1 MKRIMFL
8 LILVV
13 GVASLLIASGSQE
26 VEDNGLVELVI
37 PHYKAGQNVGGK
49 FFLPQVERFNALYEG
64 TYRIVIEEL
73 PQDGYQDKMKL
84 LAQMNK
90 LPALIEGVGDT
101 VWFEEYMLANDR
113 VQDLKP
119 WLDAHPQV
127 KELLLDDALS
137 YNTRDGKVVSLP
149 LALARPIGL
158 FYNNTMIHPSRPIG
172 EMTHEEFLDML
183 KDEKIAFMTSE
194 NAWTTNLFYTSL
206 IAAEPGGVEM
216 LQNGVENKIYDFTGP
231 IWIDATTNLQYV
243 LQNYA
248 SSNTLGAAYADAAN
262 SFMSRNSAVIPN
274 GPWMVGDFA
283 AGSEDKWSNGFS
295 GDQVSGDVY
304 PGNFAIANVRGYNWW
319 IPNGLP
325 EKELEAALAFLE
337 FMMSPAELEAFM
349 LVEGGVVPKLTPSED
364 FLVRQKEN
372 PILVDLATTI
382 NEETR
387 LAPLFGDV
395 VPGSIANME
404 FGKLLPKLIDGTFTP
419 QQFCEELTRK
429 AAETRL

>member
-1 MKRIMFL
+1 MKKIML
-8 LILVV
+8 LILMVLSASVV
-13 GVASLLIASGSQE
+13 LFAAGSRE

-49 FFLPQVERFNALYEG
+49 FFLPQVERFNAAYEG
-64 TYRIVIEEL
+64 KYRIVIEEL

-84 LAQMNK
+84 LAQMDN
-90 LPALIEGVGDT
+90 LPALIEGVADT
-101 VWFEEYMLANDR
+101 VWFEDFMLANDK

-119 WLDAHPQV
+119 WLDANPQV
-127 KELLLDDALS
+127 RELLLDDALEF
-137 YNTRDGKVVSLP
+137 NTRDGKIVSLP

-158 FYNNTMIHPSRPIG
+158 FYNHTMIKPSKPIG
-172 EMTHEEFLDML
+172 EMTHKEFMATL
-183 KDEKIAFMTSE
+183 KNEKIAFMTSE

-206 IAAEPGGVEM
+206 LAAQPGGVEM
-216 LQNGVENKIYDFTGP
+216 LQNGVEKKIYDFTSP
-231 IWIDATTNLQYV
+231 IWIKATTDLQYF

-262 SFMSRNSAVIPN
+262 SFMSKKSAVIPN

-283 AGSEDKWSNGFS
+283 TGSEDKWSNGFT

-325 EKELEAALAFLE
+325 KGELEAALAFLE
-337 FMMSPAELEAFM
+337 FMMRPTELEAFM
-349 LVEGGVVPKLTPSED
+349 LVEGGVVPKLTPSTE
-364 FLVRQKEN
+364 FLLKQKEN

-382 NEETR
+382 NKDTR

-395 VPGSIANME
+395 VPGSIGNIE

-419 QQFCEELTRK
+419 TQFCAELTKK

>member
-1 MKRIMFL
+1 MKNIMILMVMVLGVSFL
-8 LILVV
+8 L
-13 GVASLLIASGSQE
+13 VAAGSQE
-26 VEDNGLVELVI
+26 VEDNGMVELVI

-49 FFLPQVERFNALYEG
+49 FFLPQVDRFNALYDG

-73 PQDGYQDKMKL
+73 PQDGYQDKIKL

-101 VWFEEYMLANDR
+101 VWFEDYMLANDR

-119 WLDAHPQV
+119 WLDTKPHV
-127 KELLLDDALS
+127 KGLLLDDALE
-137 YNTRDGKVVSLP
+137 YNTRDGKIVSLP

-158 FYNNTMIHPSRPIG
+158 FYNNTMINPSKPIG

-183 KDEKIAFMTSE
+183 GDQKIAFMTSE

-216 LQNGVENKIYDFTGP
+216 LQNGVEEKIYDYTGP
-231 IWIDATTNLQYV
+231 IWREATTNLQKV
-243 LQNYA
+243 LQDYA
-248 SSNTLGAAYADAAN
+248 SGNTLGAAYADAAN
-262 SFMSRNSAVIPN
+262 SFMSRRSAVIPN

-283 AGSEDKWSNGFS
+283 PDSEDKWSNGFS

-325 EKELEAALAFLE
+325 ERELEAALAFLE
-337 FMMSPAELEAFM
+337 FMMSPDELEAFM
-349 LVEGGVVPKLTPSED
+349 LVEGGVVPKLTLSED
-364 FLVRQKEN
+364 FLTKQKKN

-382 NEETR
+382 NKDTR

-395 VPGSIANME
+395 VPGSIGNME

-419 QQFCEELTRK
+419 QQFCEELTLK